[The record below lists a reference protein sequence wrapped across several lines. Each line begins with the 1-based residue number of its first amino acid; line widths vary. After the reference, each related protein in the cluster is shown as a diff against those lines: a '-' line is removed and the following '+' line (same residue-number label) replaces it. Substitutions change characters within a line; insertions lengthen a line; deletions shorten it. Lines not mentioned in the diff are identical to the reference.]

1 MTKRMLIMLGCVGLL
16 FGGIFGYKA
25 FVAHMIAKA
34 MHANQAPPVTVSTT
48 AAKVESWQPD
58 IAAVGTVRAREGVDV
73 TTEIAGM
80 VRTVHFKSGDDVRQ
94 GQLLVQLNADADVA
108 LLHSLEAQAELART
122 TYERDR
128 RQFAVKAISQAVLD
142 VSQADLKSKQAQ
154 ANAQAALVAKKTIE
168 APFSGR
174 IGISTV
180 SPGQYLNPGDR
191 IATLQAID
199 TVYVDFLLPQQA
211 IAQVQLGQ
219 AVRITTDTYPD
230 RSFQG
235 TITALNA
242 KVDPQTRNIEIE
254 ATLENPRHQLLPGM
268 FAHVQVATGSTVKRI
283 TLPQTAVTY
292 NPYGETVF
300 VVTPGAQNK
309 SAPIAKQIFVTVGP
323 KRGDQVAIL
332 KGIQAGDTVVT
343 SGQMKLKSGDRITVN
358 NTIQPSNDAA
368 PVPTDQ

>member
-25 FVAHMIAKA
+25 FVAHMTAKA

-48 AAKVESWQPD
+48 TAQTESWQPD
-58 IAAVGTVRAREGVDV
+58 ITAVGTVRAREGVDV
-73 TTEIAGM
+73 TTEIEGM
-80 VRTVHFKSGDDVRQ
+80 VRTIHFQSGDDVRQ

-122 TYERDR
+122 TFERDR

-154 ANAQAALVAKKTIE
+154 VKAQAAIVAKKTIE

-199 TVYVDFLLPQQA
+199 SVYVDFTLPQQA
-211 IAQVQLGQ
+211 IAEVRLGQ
-219 AVRITTDTYPD
+219 TVMVSIDTYPD
-230 RSFQG
+230 QPFKG
-235 TITALNA
+235 VVTALNA

-254 ATLENPRHQLLPGM
+254 ATLDNPRHQLLPGM
-268 FAHVQVATGSTVKRI
+268 FAHVQVETGSTVNRL

-300 VVTPGAQNK
+300 VVTPDAHDK
-309 SAPIAKQIFVTVGP
+309 SARIAKQIFVTVGP

-368 PVPTDQ
+368 PVPADQ

>member
-34 MHANQAPPVTVSTT
+34 MQANQAPPVTVSTT
-48 AAKVESWQPD
+48 TAKMERWQPA
-58 IAAVGTVRAREGVDV
+58 ITAVGTVRALDGVDV

-80 VRTVHFKSGDDVRQ
+80 VRSVHFQSGDDVRQ
-94 GQLLVQLNADADVA
+94 GQLLVQLNADSDIA
-108 LLHSLEAQAELART
+108 LLHSLQAQAELART

-142 VSQADLKSKQAQ
+142 VSRADLKSKQAQ
-154 ANAQAALVAKKTIE
+154 AKAQAALVAKKTIE

-180 SPGQYLNPGDR
+180 SPGQYLNPGDP

-199 TVYVDFLLPQQA
+199 TVYVDFLLPQQT
-211 IAQVQLGQ
+211 IAQVVLGQ
-219 AVRITTDTYPD
+219 TVKVTTDTYPD
-230 RSFQG
+230 RPFQG
-235 TITALNA
+235 TITAINA

-254 ATLENPRHQLLPGM
+254 ATLDNPRHQLLPGM
-268 FAHVQVATGSTVKRI
+268 FAHVQVETGNTVSQI

-292 NPYGETVF
+292 NPYGETVY
-300 VVTPGAQNK
+300 VVTPGAQDK
-309 SAPIAKQIFVTVGP
+309 SAKIAKQIFVTVGP

-332 KGIQAGDTVVT
+332 KGIKTGDTVVT
-343 SGQMKLKSGDRITVN
+343 SGQMKLKSGDRIIVN

>member
-25 FVAHMIAKA
+25 FVAHMTAKA

-48 AAKVESWQPD
+48 TARMESWQPD
-58 IAAVGTVRAREGVDV
+58 ITAVGTVRAREGVDV
-73 TTEIAGM
+73 TTEIEGM
-80 VRTVHFKSGDDVRQ
+80 VRTIHFQSGDDVRQ

-122 TYERDR
+122 TFERDR

-154 ANAQAALVAKKTIE
+154 VKAQAAIVAKKTIE

-199 TVYVDFLLPQQA
+199 TVYVDFTLPQQA
-211 IAQVQLGQ
+211 IAEVRLGQ
-219 AVRITTDTYPD
+219 TVMVSIDTYPD
-230 RSFQG
+230 RPFKG
-235 TITALNA
+235 VVTALNA

-254 ATLENPRHQLLPGM
+254 ATLDNPRHQLLPGM
-268 FAHVQVATGSTVKRI
+268 FAHVQVETGSTVNQL

-300 VVTPGAQNK
+300 VVTPDAQDK
-309 SAPIAKQIFVTVGP
+309 SARIAKQIFVTVGP

-332 KGIQAGDTVVT
+332 KGVQAGDTVVT

-368 PVPTDQ
+368 PVPADQ